1 MNSNAVA
8 LLLADQSPAS
18 SELVEALSARGAL
31 RVEHRGSLQSA
42 PAPGAYQFIVV
53 APSAYETTSPGALM
67 QTPEDTVVL
76 VAATR
81 QHLLDA
87 IRFTY
92 RADSYCFLDEHMHVL
107 ASVLRLSRAGYCVV
121 PSYIPPNFALD
132 DLRLPLLRNLTGS
145 EIAVLR
151 HLRQGLSNAVIAQ
164 RLEVPEVTVKTLV
177 RSLLTKLRLRNR
189 TEAGVFALRH
199 ASEIESVRRSL
210 ESSQH

>member
-18 SELVEALSARGAL
+18 SELAEALSAQAGL

-42 PAPGAYQFIVV
+42 PLAGTYQFIVV
-53 APSAYETTSPGALM
+53 APSAYETTSPAALM
-67 QTPEDTVVL
+67 QTPQDTVVL
-76 VAATR
+76 IGATR

-87 IRFTY
+87 IRFTH
-92 RADSYCFLDEHMHVL
+92 RADSYCFLDEHMHALV
-107 ASVLRLSRAGYCVV
+107 SVVRLSRAGYSLV

-132 DLRLPLLRNLTGS
+132 DLRLPLLRNLSAS
-145 EIAVLR
+145 EIAVLG

-164 RLEVPEVTVKTLV
+164 RLGVPEVTVKTLV
-177 RSLLTKLRLRNR
+177 RSVLTKLRLRNR

-199 ASEIESVRRSL
+199 ASEIASARRSL
-210 ESSQH
+210 ESSQG